1 MTAQIFDIIGTA
13 IIGIPLAFI
22 VLRFF
27 FKNSILYRIS
37 ALWVADILIVDMLGE
52 LGNTFPDTFPS
63 WITIL
68 IGIVITLGMFYY
80 ISKIVRK
87 PLQKSTEQ
95 IAFLSDGHINM
106 DIPLDHSSFKNELKD
121 LNYSIFKL
129 NELLK
134 DMFSRVNEN
143 SSQMTISSD
152 QLNDAAQS
160 LSSGASTQSSSLE
173 EISSSME
180 EMLANI
186 QQNTTNSDETFKI
199 SKIASDTMD
208 KVALSS
214 IKSINATNQILEKIK
229 IINDIA
235 YQTNILAL
243 NAGVEAARAG
253 EAGKGFSV
261 VALEVRKLAELSK
274 TASDEINEISIETV
288 EANLQSKKLI
298 EELIPEIRRT
308 TQLLEQITIASNE
321 QAIGTEQINSAI
333 LQLNNISQ
341 QNAVTA
347 EELSASSEEM
357 VTQSEGLNKALSYF
371 K

>member
-1 MTAQIFDIIGTA
+1 
-13 IIGIPLAFI
+13 
-22 VLRFF
+22 
-27 FKNSILYRIS
+27 
-37 ALWVADILIVDMLGE
+37 ML
-52 LGNTFPDTFPS
+52 FRS
-63 WITIL
+63 
-68 IGIVITLGMFYY
+68 
-80 ISKIVRK
+80 
-87 PLQKSTEQ
+87 
-95 IAFLSDGHINM
+95 
-106 DIPLDHSSFKNELKD
+106 
-121 LNYSIFKL
+121 
-129 NELLK
+129 
-134 DMFSRVNEN
+134 
-143 SSQMTISSD
+143 
-152 QLNDAAQS
+152 
-160 LSSGASTQSSSLE
+160 
-173 EISSSME
+173 
-180 EMLANI
+180 
-186 QQNTTNSDETFKI
+186 
-199 SKIASDTMD
+199 
-208 KVALSS
+208 
-214 IKSINATNQILEKIK
+214 KSINATNQILEKIK

-253 EAGKGFSV
+253 EAGKGFAV